1 MSSSGHQEGPSRHSV
16 RDGAGGPYT
25 YGSRHPVAWREE
37 GQLEGRPHLVSVLG
51 CACPPTTVETHAE
64 DRCRRARRGR
74 RRRLAG
80 PRLRPPE
87 GCQDDFA
94 TPFATPIQREGA
106 ERPVRS
112 GAGNAVT
119 RTFAGGVVS
128 SGDPYRFRNVEVGG
142 SNPLTSTTEALAT
155 AGFLPRAAGL
165 GSGGVEGDGV
175 RGHSGNEAR
184 GRGSYG
190 LRRPRCL

>member
-1 MSSSGHQEGPSRHSV
+1 M
-16 RDGAGGPYT
+16 
-25 YGSRHPVAWREE
+25 
-37 GQLEGRPHLVSVLG
+37 
-51 CACPPTTVETHAE
+51 
-64 DRCRRARRGR
+64 
-74 RRRLAG
+74 
-80 PRLRPPE
+80 
-87 GCQDDFA
+87 
-94 TPFATPIQREGA
+94 
-106 ERPVRS
+106 
-112 GAGNAVT
+112 T